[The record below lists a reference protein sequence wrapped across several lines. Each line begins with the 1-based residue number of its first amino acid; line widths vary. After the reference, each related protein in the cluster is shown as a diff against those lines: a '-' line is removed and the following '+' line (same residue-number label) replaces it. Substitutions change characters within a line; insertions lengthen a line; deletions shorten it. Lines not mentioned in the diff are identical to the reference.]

1 MQKDYFLFP
10 IFLQGLQPP
19 VIYTVPYIKNS
30 FLPPIYVHFPPLLQN
45 HLLMVF
51 LSVLSDT
58 QLKYPTAL
66 PPRSQFD
73 EELLIH
79 RFVFDY

>member
-1 MQKDYFLFP
+1 MQKDYVLFP

-19 VIYTVPYIKNS
+19 VIHTVPYIKNS

-51 LSVLSDT
+51 LSLLSDT
-58 QLKYPTAL
+58 QLKYPHCFSIQI
-66 PPRSQFD
+66 P
-73 EELLIH
+73 
-79 RFVFDY
+79 V